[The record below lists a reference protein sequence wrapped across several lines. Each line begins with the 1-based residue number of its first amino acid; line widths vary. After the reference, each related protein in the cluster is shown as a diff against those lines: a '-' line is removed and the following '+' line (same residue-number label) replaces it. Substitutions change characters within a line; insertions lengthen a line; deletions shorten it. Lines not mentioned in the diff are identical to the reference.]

1 MKVTGWEKGMGTRRK
16 DGRERKRKMWGGD
29 HEESQLFKTLLCLD
43 IFSPNNKGLPHP
55 KVGKCWNL
63 NKAFIV
69 LVLLLPALQSSK
81 LCFIVS
87 HVSDSFTADCVV
99 VGMVDFTM
107 FDNPDEIRFWL
118 LVESCNVFI
127 FYNTVLYIEDITRW
141 CEDMNFIFEW
151 QNNILRTSTA
161 SE

>member
-1 MKVTGWEKGMGTRRK
+1 MKRGWELEEKGWMG
-16 DGRERKRKMWGGD
+16 KRGENVTMRQGD

-43 IFSPNNKGLPHP
+43 IFSPYNKGLPHP
-55 KVGKCWNL
+55 EVGKCWNL
-63 NKAFIV
+63 DKAFIV

-107 FDNPDEIRFWL
+107 FDNPDEIRF
-118 LVESCNVFI
+118 
-127 FYNTVLYIEDITRW
+127 
-141 CEDMNFIFEW
+141 
-151 QNNILRTSTA
+151 
-161 SE
+161 

>member
-1 MKVTGWEKGMGTRRK
+1 MGKGWELEEKGWKGKRRENVTM
-16 DGRERKRKMWGGD
+16 RQGD

-43 IFSPNNKGLPHP
+43 IFSPYNKGLPHP

-63 NKAFIV
+63 NKTFIV

-81 LCFIVS
+81 LCFIVL

-107 FDNPDEIRFWL
+107 FDNPDEI
-118 LVESCNVFI
+118 I
-127 FYNTVLYIEDITRW
+127 F
-141 CEDMNFIFEW
+141 
-151 QNNILRTSTA
+151 
-161 SE
+161 

>member
-1 MKVTGWEKGMGTRRK
+1 MGKGWELEEKGWMGKRRENVTM
-16 DGRERKRKMWGGD
+16 RQGD

-43 IFSPNNKGLPHP
+43 IFSPYNKGLPHP
-55 KVGKCWNL
+55 EVGKCWNL

-107 FDNPDEIRFWL
+107 FDNPDEIIFLL
-118 LVESCNVFI
+118 LVESYNVFT
-127 FYNTVLYIEDITRW
+127 FYNTMLYLYII
-141 CEDMNFIFEW
+141 MYINFHG
-151 QNNILRTSTA
+151 
-161 SE
+161 

>member
-1 MKVTGWEKGMGTRRK
+1 MKVTGWERDGNWKKR
-16 DGRERKRKMWGGD
+16 DGRENVTMRQGD
-29 HEESQLFKTLLCLD
+29 HEQSQLFKTLLCLD
-43 IFSPNNKGLPHP
+43 IFSPYNKGLPHP
-55 KVGKCWNL
+55 EVGKCWNL

-107 FDNPDEIRFWL
+107 FDNPDEI
-118 LVESCNVFI
+118 I
-127 FYNTVLYIEDITRW
+127 F
-141 CEDMNFIFEW
+141 
-151 QNNILRTSTA
+151 
-161 SE
+161 

>member
-1 MKVTGWEKGMGTRRK
+1 MKRGWELEEKGWMG
-16 DGRERKRKMWGGD
+16 KRGENVTMRQGD

-43 IFSPNNKGLPHP
+43 IFSPYNKGLPHP
-55 KVGKCWNL
+55 KVGKSWNL
-63 NKAFIV
+63 DKAFIV

-107 FDNPDEIRFWL
+107 FDNPDEII
-118 LVESCNVFI
+118 S
-127 FYNTVLYIEDITRW
+127 
-141 CEDMNFIFEW
+141 
-151 QNNILRTSTA
+151 
-161 SE
+161 

>member
-1 MKVTGWEKGMGTRRK
+1 MGKGWELEEKGWKGKRRENVTM
-16 DGRERKRKMWGGD
+16 RQGD

-43 IFSPNNKGLPHP
+43 IFSPYNKGLPHP
-55 KVGKCWNL
+55 EVGKCWNL

-107 FDNPDEIRFWL
+107 FDNPDEIIFLL
-118 LVESCNVFI
+118 LVESYNVFT
-127 FYNTVLYIEDITRW
+127 FYNTMLYLYII
-141 CEDMNFIFEW
+141 MYINFHG
-151 QNNILRTSTA
+151 
-161 SE
+161 

>member
-1 MKVTGWEKGMGTRRK
+1 MNVTGCEKGMGTGRK
-16 DGRERKRKMWGGD
+16 GMDGKERGKCDNETRD

-43 IFSPNNKGLPHP
+43 IFSPYNKGLPHP
-55 KVGKCWNL
+55 EVGKCWNL
-63 NKAFIV
+63 DKAFIV

-107 FDNPDEIRFWL
+107 FDNPDEIRF
-118 LVESCNVFI
+118 
-127 FYNTVLYIEDITRW
+127 
-141 CEDMNFIFEW
+141 
-151 QNNILRTSTA
+151 
-161 SE
+161 